1 MIKVKAYIGVIG
13 SGKSYQSKKEC
24 DTTISFADSLREAV
38 WRYFGWKPINDEEY
52 SSFKEKK
59 DVFFKGEFTTGRE
72 LFQIYGS
79 YVRSKDINYWVK
91 RLVNKLDELKK
102 LDDVW
107 NNSNVF
113 SVGVDDCRYE
123 NEIHGL
129 IDWCAEN
136 KVELTFIHSDYLSGN
151 YNKTMKHE
159 SERLAQRYAGN
170 HYACFDDMIKGTYT
184 LI

>member
-38 WRYFGWKPINDEEY
+38 WRYLEWKPLNDEEY
-52 SSFKEKK
+52 ASFKSDRDVHYK
-59 DVFFKGEFTTGRE
+59 DKFITGRE
-72 LFQIYGS
+72 LFQVYGS
-79 YVRSKDINYWVK
+79 HVRSKDIDYWVK

-107 NNSNVF
+107 NNDNVF
-113 SVGVDDCRYE
+113 SIGVDDCRYE
-123 NEIHGL
+123 NEITGL

-159 SERLAQRYAGN
+159 SEKLAQKFAGN
-170 HYACFDDMIKGTYT
+170 HYACFDDMIKGIYT